1 MRLLYEGA
9 MANNG
14 IAVISCRILSLY
26 VLASA
31 LIGIGEPLGR
41 FVSHPELYPIWP
53 VATPLLLNISVSII
67 LWVFAD
73 FIAKRMLGE
82 ANTKDEET
90 NYSFKYAG
98 LAFAVLGVYLIA
110 TAIPSIVR
118 LTYWYIST
126 YDSGYALGLNA
137 RSLIVGDIVKFV
149 IGVLVFM
156 RSGSLGR
163 RFNLF
168 AESESIN
175 PNK

>member
-1 MRLLYEGA
+1 

-31 LIGIGEPLGR
+31 LIGIGEPLGLY
-41 FVSHPELYPIWP
+41 VSHPKLYSIWP
-53 VATPLLLNISVSII
+53 IATPLLLNISVSII

-73 FIAKRMLGE
+73 FIAKRMIAE
-82 ANTKDEET
+82 ANTKDEDIS
-90 NYSFKYAG
+90 YSLKYAG

-110 TAIPSIVR
+110 TAAPSIVR
-118 LTYWYIST
+118 LTYWHIST
-126 YDSGYALGLNA
+126 YDSGYALGRNA
-137 RSLIVGDIVKFV
+137 RALIIGDIAKLV
-149 IGVLVFM
+149 IGVLIYI
-156 RSGSLGR
+156 RSRSLGR

-168 AESESIN
+168 AEADSIK